1 VSFSEWDRQC
11 MTLALDEARRAA
23 TRGEVPVGAVLTR
36 DQQVLANS
44 GNAQIELHDP
54 TAHAEIRVLRDA
66 AVREG
71 NYRLPNTTLYVSL
84 EPCTMCCGALIHARV
99 QTLIFGTREPRSGAV
114 ISASQTLDNP
124 LLNHRVQ
131 WREGLEETEA
141 AALLRAFFKSAASRA
156 AVCPLQSAV
165 RCDSLAVPVVSTS
178 LRNDEYCR
186 HKSRLVAPRRSQI

>member
-1 VSFSEWDRQC
+1 MSFSEWDRQC

-36 DQQVLANS
+36 DHRVLANS

-114 ISASQTLDNP
+114 ISAAQTLDNP

-141 AALLRAFFKSAASRA
+141 AALLRAFFKA
-156 AVCPLQSAV
+156 
-165 RCDSLAVPVVSTS
+165 
-178 LRNDEYCR
+178 
-186 HKSRLVAPRRSQI
+186 RR

>member
-1 VSFSEWDRQC
+1 MSFSEWDRQC

-23 TRGEVPVGAVLTR
+23 IRGEVPVGAVLTR
-36 DQQVLANS
+36 DQHVLANS

-71 NYRLPNTTLYVSL
+71 NYRLPGTTLYVSL

-114 ISASQTLDNP
+114 ISAAQTLDNP

-141 AALLRAFFKSAASRA
+141 AALLRAFFKA
-156 AVCPLQSAV
+156 
-165 RCDSLAVPVVSTS
+165 
-178 LRNDEYCR
+178 
-186 HKSRLVAPRRSQI
+186 RR

>member
-1 VSFSEWDRQC
+1 

-71 NYRLPNTTLYVSL
+71 NYRLPGTTLYVSL

-99 QTLIFGTREPRSGAV
+99 ETLIFGTREPRSGAV
-114 ISASQTLDNP
+114 ISAAQTLDNP

-131 WREGLEETEA
+131 WREGLDEAEA
-141 AALLRAFFKSAASRA
+141 AALLRAFFKA
-156 AVCPLQSAV
+156 
-165 RCDSLAVPVVSTS
+165 
-178 LRNDEYCR
+178 
-186 HKSRLVAPRRSQI
+186 RR

>member
-1 VSFSEWDRQC
+1 
-11 MTLALDEARRAA
+11 MALALDEARRAA

-36 DQQVLANS
+36 DQHVLANG

-71 NYRLPNTTLYVSL
+71 NYRLPGTTLYVSL

-99 QTLIFGTREPRSGAV
+99 ETLIFGTRETRSGAV
-114 ISASQTLDNP
+114 ISAAQTLDNP

-131 WREGLEETEA
+131 WREGLEEIEA
-141 AALLRAFFKSAASRA
+141 AAVLRAFFKA
-156 AVCPLQSAV
+156 
-165 RCDSLAVPVVSTS
+165 
-178 LRNDEYCR
+178 
-186 HKSRLVAPRRSQI
+186 RR

>member
-1 VSFSEWDRQC
+1 MSFSEWDRQC

-23 TRGEVPVGAVLTR
+23 IRGEVPVGAVLTR

-71 NYRLPNTTLYVSL
+71 NYRLPGTTLYVSL

-114 ISASQTLDNP
+114 ISAAQTLDNP

-141 AALLRAFFKSAASRA
+141 AALLRAFFKA
-156 AVCPLQSAV
+156 
-165 RCDSLAVPVVSTS
+165 
-178 LRNDEYCR
+178 
-186 HKSRLVAPRRSQI
+186 RR

>member
-1 VSFSEWDRQC
+1 

-36 DQQVLANS
+36 DHRVLANS

-71 NYRLPNTTLYVSL
+71 NYRLPGTTLYVSL
-84 EPCTMCCGALIHARV
+84 EPCTMCCGALIHALV
-99 QTLIFGTREPRSGAV
+99 ETLIFGTREPRSGAV
-114 ISASQTLDNP
+114 ISAAQTLDNP

-131 WREGLEETEA
+131 WREGLEEAEA
-141 AALLRAFFKSAASRA
+141 AALLRAFFKA
-156 AVCPLQSAV
+156 
-165 RCDSLAVPVVSTS
+165 
-178 LRNDEYCR
+178 
-186 HKSRLVAPRRSQI
+186 RR

>member
-1 VSFSEWDRQC
+1 MSFSEWDRQC

-114 ISASQTLDNP
+114 ISAAQTLDNP

-141 AALLRAFFKSAASRA
+141 AALLRAFFKA
-156 AVCPLQSAV
+156 
-165 RCDSLAVPVVSTS
+165 
-178 LRNDEYCR
+178 
-186 HKSRLVAPRRSQI
+186 RR

>member
-1 VSFSEWDRQC
+1 MSFSEWDRQC

-71 NYRLPNTTLYVSL
+71 NYRLPGTTLYVSL

-114 ISASQTLDNP
+114 ISAAQTLDNP

-141 AALLRAFFKSAASRA
+141 AALLRAFFKA
-156 AVCPLQSAV
+156 
-165 RCDSLAVPVVSTS
+165 
-178 LRNDEYCR
+178 
-186 HKSRLVAPRRSQI
+186 RR

>member
-1 VSFSEWDRQC
+1 MSFSEWDRQC

-36 DQQVLANS
+36 DHRVLANS

-71 NYRLPNTTLYVSL
+71 NYRLPGTTLYVSL

-99 QTLIFGTREPRSGAV
+99 QTLIFGTREPRAGAV
-114 ISASQTLDNP
+114 ISAAQTLDNP

-141 AALLRAFFKSAASRA
+141 AALLRAFFKS
-156 AVCPLQSAV
+156 
-165 RCDSLAVPVVSTS
+165 
-178 LRNDEYCR
+178 
-186 HKSRLVAPRRSQI
+186 RR

>member
-1 VSFSEWDRQC
+1 MSFSEWDRQC

-23 TRGEVPVGAVLTR
+23 IRGEVPVGAVLTR

-114 ISASQTLDNP
+114 ISAAQTLDNP

-141 AALLRAFFKSAASRA
+141 AALLRAFFKA
-156 AVCPLQSAV
+156 
-165 RCDSLAVPVVSTS
+165 
-178 LRNDEYCR
+178 
-186 HKSRLVAPRRSQI
+186 RR

>member
-1 VSFSEWDRQC
+1 MSFSEWDRQC

-36 DQQVLANS
+36 DHRVLANS

-54 TAHAEIRVLRDA
+54 TAHAEMRVLRDA

-71 NYRLPNTTLYVSL
+71 NYRLPGTTLYVSL

-114 ISASQTLDNP
+114 ISAAQTLDNP

-141 AALLRAFFKSAASRA
+141 AALLRAFFK
-156 AVCPLQSAV
+156 
-165 RCDSLAVPVVSTS
+165 
-178 LRNDEYCR
+178 E
-186 HKSRLVAPRRSQI
+186 RR

>member
-1 VSFSEWDRQC
+1 MSFSEWDRQC
-11 MTLALDEARRAA
+11 MILAIDEARRAA

-71 NYRLPNTTLYVSL
+71 NYRLPGTTLYVSL

-99 QTLIFGTREPRSGAV
+99 ETLIFGTREPRSGAV
-114 ISASQTLDNP
+114 ISAAQTLDNP

-141 AALLRAFFKSAASRA
+141 AALLRAFFKA
-156 AVCPLQSAV
+156 
-165 RCDSLAVPVVSTS
+165 
-178 LRNDEYCR
+178 
-186 HKSRLVAPRRSQI
+186 RR

>member
-1 VSFSEWDRQC
+1 MSFSEWDRQC

-23 TRGEVPVGAVLTR
+23 TRGVVPVGAVLTR
-36 DQQVLANS
+36 DHRVLANS

-71 NYRLPNTTLYVSL
+71 NYRLPGTTLYVSL

-114 ISASQTLDNP
+114 ISAAQTLDNP

-141 AALLRAFFKSAASRA
+141 AALLRAFFKA
-156 AVCPLQSAV
+156 
-165 RCDSLAVPVVSTS
+165 
-178 LRNDEYCR
+178 
-186 HKSRLVAPRRSQI
+186 RR

>member
-1 VSFSEWDRQC
+1 

-36 DQQVLANS
+36 DHRVLANS

-71 NYRLPNTTLYVSL
+71 NYRLPGTTLYVSL

-114 ISASQTLDNP
+114 ISGAQTLDNP

-141 AALLRAFFKSAASRA
+141 AALLRAFFKA
-156 AVCPLQSAV
+156 
-165 RCDSLAVPVVSTS
+165 
-178 LRNDEYCR
+178 
-186 HKSRLVAPRRSQI
+186 RR

>member
-1 VSFSEWDRQC
+1 MSFSEWDRQC

-36 DQQVLANS
+36 DHRVLANS
-44 GNAQIELHDP
+44 GNEQIELHDP

-71 NYRLPNTTLYVSL
+71 NYRLPGTTLYVSL

-114 ISASQTLDNP
+114 ISAAQTLDNP

-131 WREGLEETEA
+131 WREGLEEAEA
-141 AALLRAFFKSAASRA
+141 AALLRAFFKA
-156 AVCPLQSAV
+156 
-165 RCDSLAVPVVSTS
+165 
-178 LRNDEYCR
+178 
-186 HKSRLVAPRRSQI
+186 RR

>member
-1 VSFSEWDRQC
+1 MSFSEWDRQC

-23 TRGEVPVGAVLTR
+23 IRGEVPVGAVLTR

-71 NYRLPNTTLYVSL
+71 NYRLPGTTLYVSL
-84 EPCTMCCGALIHARV
+84 EPCTQSWGALIHARV
-99 QTLIFGTREPRSGAV
+99 TTLIFGTREPRSGAV
-114 ISASQTLDNP
+114 ISAAQTLDNP

-141 AALLRAFFKSAASRA
+141 AALLRAFFKA
-156 AVCPLQSAV
+156 
-165 RCDSLAVPVVSTS
+165 
-178 LRNDEYCR
+178 
-186 HKSRLVAPRRSQI
+186 RR

>member
-1 VSFSEWDRQC
+1 MSFSEWDRQC

-66 AVREG
+66 AVIEG
-71 NYRLPNTTLYVSL
+71 NYRLPGTTLYVSL

-99 QTLIFGTREPRSGAV
+99 ETLIFGTREQRSGAV
-114 ISASQTLDNP
+114 ISAAQTLDNP

-141 AALLRAFFKSAASRA
+141 AALLRAFFKA
-156 AVCPLQSAV
+156 
-165 RCDSLAVPVVSTS
+165 
-178 LRNDEYCR
+178 
-186 HKSRLVAPRRSQI
+186 RR